1 MRDHARKEDPHE
13 VHAAHLPRH
22 HPAAPARPS
31 GTPLPSEKKREIYAA
46 YGALNEIP
54 GYTPGQRMDGDTA
67 TTVRVEDGRT
77 LATDGPFVELKEAV
91 GGYCF
96 LEADNIDAAIELAGR
111 IPAASLGGAVE
122 IRPLVEQ

>member
-1 MRDHARKEDPHE
+1 MKYMLLIYQGTTP
-13 VHAAHLPRH
+13 LP
-22 HPAAPARPS
+22 PS
-31 GTPLPSEKKREIYAA
+31 PEWDALPSEKKREIYAA
-46 YGALNEIP
+46 YGSLNEIP

-77 LATDGPFVELKEAV
+77 LVTDGPFVELKEAV
-91 GGYCF
+91 GAYCF